1 MNKLEEN
8 LFKKL
13 FGIEPG
19 TLFQIASLE
28 ILNNIKEF
36 IEQVEEQGLTNEQ
49 WFIDWE
55 DEMNKLSVKDHN
67 KLTKP
72 TSE

>member
-28 ILNNIKEF
+28 ILNNTKEF

-55 DEMNKLSVKDHN
+55 DEMNKLSVKDHDI
-67 KLTKP
+67 
-72 TSE
+72 

>member
-1 MNKLEEN
+1 MNKVEEN
-8 LFKKL
+8 LFKEL

-19 TLFQIASLE
+19 TLFQIASME
-28 ILNNIKEF
+28 ILNNTKEF

-49 WFIDWE
+49 WFVDWE

-67 KLTKP
+67 KSTKP